1 MRLIPAL
8 FLLLISTAAV
18 VAQSTEGELRARLIH
33 KPLYLRGLWVDDDL
47 HFDAAGKN
55 SGSAAPTSFTVGGV
69 EIDSLQ
75 LTSAALVLKG
85 HRVGLEFKNNLPRR
99 VGLKLGNLS
108 ELGGHDEKMSLT
120 LALPPGGNF
129 NAALDAIF
137 TDKLADLVPSMQ
149 VEWQWFASREILHEP
164 AGAGPGRQFHTN
176 LRQVAGGVTAP
187 VALNAPDPEF
197 SQAARGLAYS
207 GKVLVYLQVNKA
219 GEPREIRILKPVGL
233 ELDERAVAAVKAYKF
248 KPAMEDGQPVAVEL
262 NVEVNFQIH

>member
-1 MRLIPAL
+1 MRLIPVL

-18 VAQSTEGELRARLIH
+18 VAQSTESKLRARLIH

-47 HFDAAGKN
+47 HFDAGGKN

-75 LTSAALVLKG
+75 LTAAALVLKG
-85 HRVGLEFKNNLPRR
+85 HRVGLEFKNNLPHR
-99 VGLKLGNLS
+99 VALKIRKPSGFG
-108 ELGGHDEKMSLT
+108 EHDEKMSLT
-120 LALPPGGNF
+120 LALPAGGNF
-129 NAALDAIF
+129 DAALDAIF
-137 TDKLADLVPSMQ
+137 TEKLADLVPNMQ
-149 VEWQWFASREILHEP
+149 VEWQGFASREILHEP
-164 AGAGPGRQFHTN
+164 ADAGPAGEFRTDM
-176 LRQVAGGVTAP
+176 RKIRGGVTAP
-187 VALNAPDPEF
+187 VVLNAPEPTF

-219 GEPREIRILKPVGL
+219 GEPQEIRILKPVGL

-248 KPAMEDGQPVAVEL
+248 RPAMENGQPIAVEM